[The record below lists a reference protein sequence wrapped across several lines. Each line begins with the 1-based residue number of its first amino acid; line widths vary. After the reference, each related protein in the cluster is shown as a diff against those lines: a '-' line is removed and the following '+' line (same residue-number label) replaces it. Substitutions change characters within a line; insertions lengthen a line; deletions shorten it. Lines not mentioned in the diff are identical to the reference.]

1 MRRVLL
7 TVLFSTIV
15 TAHAAAQV
23 PMAARALGMG
33 GAWIG
38 MARGHEALFVNP
50 ANLGLPDAPPWSVSL
65 FQVSAGGAVAGLPL
79 DDLVDLVQFDELS
92 DDERDRL
99 FARVPATGLAAD
111 FDLRAPFASMH
122 VGSLALGVAFVGVGD
137 HSISRDLVE
146 LFLYGYDEGRT
157 DYSLQGTDGRRATFW
172 DFAVGYGAAI
182 GPLTWG
188 VTGHYLR
195 GGTLVETWADGPR
208 IDLIDRGLEVSY
220 SGLRTT
226 GGSGLALDLGAAYQP
241 IPTVTI
247 SAAVTNAYG
256 RMDWSDDL
264 SIREL
269 VLTDDD
275 FGDGSPRDILNRYEA
290 AERPVDPNDPAV
302 PAEVAEALERGAYLP
317 TTGTIGVAW
326 RAATATNLSASYS
339 DALTDG
345 RLGGAWTRMAGV
357 GVEQRIPWIAI
368 RAGVASNFDGGSLL
382 TGGLSLG
389 PVDVGAARL
398 NDSGDRSGWLAM
410 FGLTTRL
417 SGR

>member
-7 TVLFSTIV
+7 TALITTIV
-15 TAHAAAQV
+15 TAPAAAQV

-50 ANLGLPDAPPWSVSL
+50 ANLGLPDAPPWSVSVL
-65 FQVSAGGAVAGLPL
+65 QVSAGGAVSGLPL
-79 DDLVDLVQFDELS
+79 DDLVDLVQFDDLS
-92 DDERDRL
+92 DADRDRL
-99 FARVPATGLAAD
+99 FGDVPATGLAAD
-111 FDLRAPFASMH
+111 FDVRAPFASFH
-122 VGSLALGVAFVGVGD
+122 VGSLAMGVAFVGVGD

-146 LFLYGYDEGRT
+146 LFLYGYEEGRT
-157 DYSLQGTDGRRATFW
+157 DYSLDGTVGRRATFW
-172 DFAVGYGAAI
+172 DFAVGYGSSV
-182 GPLTWG
+182 GPLSWG

-195 GGTLVETWADGPR
+195 GGTLVRSWADGPR
-208 IDLIDRGLEVSY
+208 IDLIGRGLEVEY
-220 SGLRTT
+220 SGLRAT
-226 GGSGLALDLGAAYQP
+226 GGSGLALDVGAAYQP
-241 IPTVTI
+241 IPTVTLSGSVI
-247 SAAVTNAYG
+247 NAYG

-264 SIREL
+264 TIREL
-269 VLTDDD
+269 VLTDED

-290 AERPVDPNDPAV
+290 AERPVEPNDPAV
-302 PAEVAEALERGAYLP
+302 PAHIAAALRDEAYLP

-326 RAATATNLSASYS
+326 RAATATRLSASYS

-345 RLGGAWTRMAGV
+345 RLGGAWTRMAGA

-368 RAGVASNFDGGSLL
+368 RAGVASNFEGGSLL

-389 PVDVGAARL
+389 PVDIGAARL
-398 NDSGDRSGWLAM
+398 SDADDRSGWLAM
-410 FGLTTRL
+410 FGLSTRL